1 MVDQMPPVNF
11 VDNPHA
17 PEVFALQVT
26 GVASFAGNIHL
37 TFESA
42 RVDHKTSPG
51 PINRVVV
58 GRLIMPLTGAEGLRD
73 LRTDYLAKAKA
84 GATEP
89 QAQPRSLH

>member
-73 LRTDYLAKAKA
+73 LLTDYLAKAKA